1 VTKIRTRLGVPY
13 ASYHEQVD
21 GYPNTSLSIWALFLW
36 QTRAGQAPVNMFL
49 VPDVWFSAEAIA

>member
-1 VTKIRTRLGVPY
+1 VPY